1 MLLALA
7 AAHAEPQSAK
17 PSTAE
22 DRAKAVEFARS
33 LESDPLGKQAKEQ
46 RKWLTLWLIEVPDI
60 SVKLCG
66 SLLGPLSGDKNYA
79 AELTTQMAASGVAF
93 MIASPTKASDNVAV
107 YTAGVEGTPRAYES
121 ILKVKPKANWQLLD
135 ELIEKRS
142 KGELSEYVRQA
153 AARCK

>member
-1 MLLALA
+1 MLLALT

-46 RKWLTLWLIEVPDI
+46 RKWLMLWLIEVPDI

-66 SLLGPLSGDKNYA
+66 SLLGPLSDDKNYA

-93 MIASPTKASDNVAV
+93 MIASSTKASV
-107 YTAGVEGTPRAYES
+107 TT
-121 ILKVKPKANWQLLD
+121 
-135 ELIEKRS
+135 
-142 KGELSEYVRQA
+142 
-153 AARCK
+153 